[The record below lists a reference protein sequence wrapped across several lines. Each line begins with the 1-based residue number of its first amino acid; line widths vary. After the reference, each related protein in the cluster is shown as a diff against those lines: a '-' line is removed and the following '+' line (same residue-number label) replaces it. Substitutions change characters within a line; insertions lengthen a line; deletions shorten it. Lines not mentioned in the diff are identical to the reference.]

1 MISLLTLVDKK
12 KNHTLGRKKRKE
24 TKGLTVQ
31 HPSRNQGTSD
41 RGKVIIN
48 SARED

>member
-12 KNHTLGRKKRKE
+12 KNHTLGRKERKE
-24 TKGLTVQ
+24 KRGLLVQ

-41 RGKVIIN
+41 RGKVMP
-48 SARED
+48 